1 MHFLFTALLLT
12 LFFGA
17 NAETITGRVVGIADG
32 DTVTVLDAAKVQHK
46 IRLSGIDA
54 PEKAQPFG
62 NRSKES
68 LSDLAFDK
76 TVTVETDK
84 RDRYGREVG
93 KILVNGRDVNLI
105 QVERGMAWHYK
116 AYERE
121 QSPSDRK
128 LYDAAEIGARAAR
141 RGLWRDTEP
150 VPPWDVRKAKR
161 GG

>member
-1 MHFLFTALLLT
+1 MHFIFTALLLA
-12 LFFGA
+12 LSFSGY
-17 NAETITGRVVGIADG
+17 AETITGRVVGIADG
-32 DTVTVLDAAKVQHK
+32 DTVTVLDAQKVQHK
-46 IRLSGIDA
+46 IRLAGIDA

-62 NRSKES
+62 NRSKVS

-76 TVTVETDK
+76 MVTVESDK

-93 KILVNGRDVNLI
+93 KVLVDGRDVNLI

-128 LYDAAEIGARAAR
+128 LYDAAESDAKAAR
-141 RGLWRDTEP
+141 RGLWRDAEP
-150 VPPWDVRKAKR
+150 TPPWEFRKAKR